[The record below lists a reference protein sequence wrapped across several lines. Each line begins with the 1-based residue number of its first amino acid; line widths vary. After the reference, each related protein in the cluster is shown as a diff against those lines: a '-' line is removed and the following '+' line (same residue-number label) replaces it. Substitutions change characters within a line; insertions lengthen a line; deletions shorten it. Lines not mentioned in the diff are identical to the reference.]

1 MNDCQNVVIRDQ
13 LPDFLHGTLESRAYE
28 IIEEHVAGCEDCTAE
43 LALLRDVLEFS
54 QLQSV
59 AVRIDVASI
68 SAQIPPYK
76 REKRGIRVERSMM
89 RLAAGLLIAAIGV
102 STVVV
107 TSRSGVDNIVPVDS
121 IAMSYDS
128 VNRGNVEQSPVGLS
142 LVSVSAL
149 SADQLEA
156 LLNDVDNLEALP
168 VEETGAL
175 LMDPIAAVSY
185 DMWRDM

>member
-13 LPDFLHGTLESRAYE
+13 LPDFLHGTLESHTYE
-28 IIEEHVAGCEDCTAE
+28 IIEEHVASCQDCAAE
-43 LALLRDVLEFS
+43 LALLRDVIEVS
-54 QLQSV
+54 QLQSP

-68 SAQIPPYK
+68 SAKIPPY
-76 REKRGIRVERSMM
+76 KRGIRVERSMM

-107 TSRSGVDNIVPVDS
+107 TSRSGVDNTVPADS
-121 IAMSYDS
+121 LAMSYDS
-128 VNRGNVEQSPVGLS
+128 VNPGYVEQSPVGLS

-156 LLNDVDNLEALP
+156 LLDDVDNLEALP
-168 VEETGAL
+168 VEETGSL
-175 LMDPIAAVSY
+175 LVDPIAAASY